1 MQATST
7 FDAAHLYVTQAKKE
21 RAVGF
26 PKVTLA
32 TVFEVVT
39 DGKIYR
45 VKGDALQS
53 WIVERR
59 QKWQGPKEYMVTKR
73 PGLV

>member
-1 MQATST
+1 MRLIST
-7 FDAAHLYVTQAKKE
+7 LPKPKRTAPWA
-21 RAVGF
+21 F

-32 TVFEVVT
+32 TVFEVIT

-45 VKGDALQS
+45 VKGEALQR

-59 QKWQGPKEYMVTKR
+59 QKWQGPKEYMFTKR
-73 PGLV
+73 PGLA